1 MPQGRYDA
9 RESGNFKIVN
19 GKRVPLPTRSSNDT
33 RASGERGPKGS
44 RTYTRTDPT
53 RGGMVDEYGVPFSM
67 DTQGR
72 PLSSIAND
80 VARQRSTVQGL
91 INQIPNVSRPSALN
105 AWYGDVTSY
114 DPVNPK
120 PTARPWGKEGKSNHP
135 DYRAQTARQ
144 GEREAGQQS
153 SKLVGQARRA
163 GITPRDSPDLA
174 TAMFEF
180 GRVGQRLRDDARRYE
195 QEYADKYLAHQTDRM
210 RSMMNARKPKTEI
223 DSEKADPQEFT
234 YPPDERTRKPSKF
247 DSPAPDSTHLDL
259 APSDAHRSNRYEIPV
274 VATREN
280 VARDL
285 MEYAGR
291 SLPSGKAP
299 TKTAPSK
306 GSSTARRAGSVAA
319 LAAGSFAAG
328 QAGVRSVDTRS
339 AAEKMRDDAS
349 DMGPVKGR
357 VMERR
362 TYQAAGGTRPQAEK
376 IVPYAGQT
384 KTSRLLGVSNVKA
397 GQK

>member
-1 MPQGRYDA
+1 
-9 RESGNFKIVN
+9 
-19 GKRVPLPTRSSNDT
+19 
-33 RASGERGPKGS
+33 
-44 RTYTRTDPT
+44 
-53 RGGMVDEYGVPFSM
+53 MVDNYDVPFAA
-67 DTQGR
+67 DAQGR
-72 PLSSIAND
+72 PISSIAND

-105 AWYGDVTSY
+105 AWYGDVTSH
-114 DPVNPK
+114 DFVNPR
-120 PTARPWGKEGKSNHP
+120 PTARPWGKEGKDNHP
-135 DYRAQTARQ
+135 DYRAQTARE
-144 GEREAGQQS
+144 GVREAGKQS

-163 GITPRDSPDLA
+163 GITPRDSADLA
-174 TAMFEF
+174 TAMFEY
-180 GRVGQRLRDDARRYE
+180 GRVGQRLRDDATRYE
-195 QEYADKYLAHQTDRM
+195 KEYADKYLAHQTDRM
-210 RSMMNARKPKTEI
+210 RGMMNARKPKPPSEFLTTE
-223 DSEKADPQEFT
+223 
-234 YPPDERTRKPSKF
+234 PPAIRDERTRKPSKF
-247 DSPAPDSTHLDL
+247 DSPAPDSTHLDV

-339 AAEKMRDDAS
+339 AAEKMRDNAS

-357 VMERR
+357 VMERQ
-362 TYQAAGGTRPQAEK
+362 TYQAAGGTKPQATK